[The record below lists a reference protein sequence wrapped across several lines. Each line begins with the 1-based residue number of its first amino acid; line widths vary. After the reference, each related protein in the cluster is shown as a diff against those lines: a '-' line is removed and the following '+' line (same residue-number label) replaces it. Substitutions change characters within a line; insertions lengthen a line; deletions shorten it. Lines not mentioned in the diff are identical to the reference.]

1 MMHSLT
7 KEEEASTVLLK
18 GALRN
23 VLGAHDPDA
32 IPLYFSDDAVIQINE
47 RVLRGRDEITQRLTW
62 IRDHTSAVQIDVVR
76 IFFRGEE
83 GFDHHTASFTDEQGK
98 KIKMKVLGYT
108 RVRDGKIVHYECL
121 NVLLGS
127 EDRNLAAVSISESV

>member
-18 GALRN
+18 GALHN

-76 IFFRGEE
+76 IFFGVN
-83 GFDHHTASFTDEQGK
+83 
-98 KIKMKVLGYT
+98 KVLT
-108 RVRDGKIVHYECL
+108 IIR
-121 NVLLGS
+121 LLLPMS
-127 EDRNLAAVSISESV
+127 RAKKSR